1 MSGRSASAWWW
12 VACAAALGGGG
23 FAAWLIG
30 CDPGSAATANVP
42 AARYLP
48 HPDDPSRQVEYY
60 VESPPGPGPW
70 PTVVL
75 LHGHQDTPG
84 AGGRDFAEWGVL
96 AQLAGRGYLAV
107 AVSQPGYGASA
118 GPADFCGPF
127 TQHAVRGVIAH
138 LRAEGAAA
146 PDRLV
151 IEGISRGALTAGL
164 IAADDSSVTGL
175 VLISGVY
182 DLPAWAADPGPGLV
196 KRALVATLRAETGGT
211 DEALQARSVARGAA
225 RIRASTLVLAGALD
239 DRTDP
244 GQARALADAIV
255 RAGGQARAIV
265 YPDVGHRIPVAERNA
280 DVDPFLDRV
289 LGGR

>member
-1 MSGRSASAWWW
+1 M
-12 VACAAALGGGG
+12 
-23 FAAWLIG
+23 
-30 CDPGSAATANVP
+30 
-42 AARYLP
+42 
-48 HPDDPSRQVEYY
+48 
-60 VESPPGPGPW
+60 
-70 PTVVL
+70 
-75 LHGHQDTPG
+75 
-84 AGGRDFAEWGVL
+84 
-96 AQLAGRGYLAV
+96 

-118 GPADFCGPF
+118 GPPDFCGPF
-127 TQHAVRGVIAH
+127 TQHAVQGVIAR

-164 IAADDSSVTGL
+164 IAADDPSVTGL

-182 DLPAWAADPGPGLV
+182 DLPAWAADPDPGLV
-196 KRALVATLRAETGGT
+196 KRALLTTLRTETGGT

-225 RIRASTLVLAGALD
+225 RIRAATLILSGAQD

-244 GQARALADAIV
+244 AQARALAEAIT

-265 YPDVGHRIPVAERNA
+265 YPDFGHRIPVAERNQ